1 MNIIC
6 SQTRILFYFTAH
18 KEHAIVTM
26 TMFYM
31 RYIEVNAVFMSYLC
45 LLAYSG
51 VKHILCCVFVLV
63 LPVSLDCPLLIAPS
77 VLCLFREPYIN

>member
-1 MNIIC
+1 
-6 SQTRILFYFTAH
+6 
-18 KEHAIVTM
+18 
-26 TMFYM
+26 
-31 RYIEVNAVFMSYLC
+31 MSYLC